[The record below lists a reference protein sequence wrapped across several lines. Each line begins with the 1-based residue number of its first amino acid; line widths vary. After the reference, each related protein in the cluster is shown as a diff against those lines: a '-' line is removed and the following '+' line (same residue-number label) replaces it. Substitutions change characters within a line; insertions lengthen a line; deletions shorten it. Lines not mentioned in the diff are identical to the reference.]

1 MKEKHTRGEF
11 LEALFREYYEGDG
24 NFIMVRSTRT
34 LRATGN
40 ISYYP
45 SVERLAA
52 AKFPEDLH
60 VLFGP
65 CPREKMS
72 PGKEHIRYVTALW
85 AGLDVGP
92 EGFSGQKNHFS
103 DADQVAEAIESFP
116 LKPSAVVRSG
126 RGSHLYWFLQDI
138 KTISDVSAFEG
149 LLSRINEYFR
159 CGCLVGVDSLLR
171 LPGTANPRHYG
182 SMKQCYVEYVDP
194 SLRYR
199 GRDFRTLK
207 LPPANRA
214 ASPANNT
221 DAHERIPEDAGSPP
235 GDSLVDSA
243 HAADAVGFDMLAA
256 EGEVL
261 GDSTEATY
269 EEVVETI
276 SGTESAPAEDALER
290 LAEKI
295 VEKLGARLEHGI
307 AESVS
312 DKIVERTVDKLLHKL
327 SVVDLVK

>member
-1 MKEKHTRGEF
+1 MKEKHTRGDF
-11 LEALFREYYEGDG
+11 LEALFGEYYEGEG
-24 NFIMVRSTRT
+24 NFIIVRSTRS
-34 LRATGN
+34 LGATGN

-45 SVERLAA
+45 SAERLAA
-52 AKFPEDLH
+52 AKFPDDLH

-72 PGKEHIRYVTALW
+72 PGKEHVRYVTALW
-85 AGLDVGP
+85 AGLDAGP
-92 EGFSGQKNHFS
+92 EGFSGPNNHFS

-116 LKPSAVVRSG
+116 LQPSAVVRSG

-138 KTISDVSAFEG
+138 KKISDVSAFEG

-171 LPGTANPRHYG
+171 LPGTVNPRYYG
-182 SMKQCYVEYVDP
+182 STKRCYVEHMDP

-207 LPPANRA
+207 LPEANRA
-214 ASPANNT
+214 AHGGKPG
-221 DAHERIPEDAGSPP
+221 DAFRAEPP
-235 GDSLVDSA
+235 GQADSIHASSSA
-243 HAADAVGFDMLAA
+243 GLDLPA
-256 EGEVL
+256 EGDEVP
-261 GDSTEATY
+261 GNSTEATY
-269 EEVVETI
+269 EEILETI
-276 SGTESAPAEDALER
+276 SGAGSRPAEDALEG

-295 VEKLGARLEHGI
+295 AEKLGARLADGI

-312 DKIVERTVDKLLHKL
+312 DKIVERTVERLLDRL
-327 SVVDLVK
+327 REVDLVK